1 MSEYVIVGHKNPDV
15 DSILS
20 GYLLCSYLRYK
31 KYDVEYVILDN
42 ELEDS
47 VLEVL
52 KSCGVNVLDFPNNI
66 LDTSKLILVDH
77 YETHLEN
84 EVVAVIDHHPT
95 IREFNYPTYINEKA
109 SSTTKHIYD
118 IVNKECPGYISS
130 RFVELVLVGMAVDTL
145 SFRSAK
151 AMPGDKEWFVD
162 MCKKYNLDSNKI
174 LRLGDDITKLDDL
187 DKAVL
192 NGLKNY
198 KYGNSHIGTSY
209 INTYGI
215 ADEIIYLLIKK
226 LQIKAIDEH
235 LEMWVF
241 IDVNLKND
249 TTKVY
254 KIYQDK
260 VETEELD
267 FIASRAL
274 NVMPK
279 IEKDILKDY

>member
-1 MSEYVIVGHKNPDV
+1 MSEYVIIGHKNPDV

-31 KYDVEYVILDN
+31 KYDVEYAILDN
-42 ELEDS
+42 ELEES

-52 KSCGVNVLDFPNNI
+52 KSCGVNILDFPNTI
-66 LDTSKLILVDH
+66 LSTSKLILVDH

-84 EVVAVIDHHPT
+84 EIVAVIDHHPT
-95 IREFNYPTYINEKA
+95 IREFNYPVYINEKA

-118 IVNKECPGYISS
+118 IVNRECSGYISS
-130 RFVELVLVGMAVDTL
+130 RFVELVLIGMAVDTL

-151 AMPGDKEWFVD
+151 AALGDREWFVD
-162 MCKKYNLDSNKI
+162 MCEKYNLNSNKI

-187 DKAVL
+187 EKAML

-198 KYGNSHIGTSY
+198 KYGNSLVGTSY

-226 LQIKAIDEH
+226 LQIKVIDEN
-235 LEMWVF
+235 LAMWVF
-241 IDVNLKND
+241 MDINLKDD

-260 VETEELD
+260 VETEEFD

-274 NVMPK
+274 NVMPN
-279 IEKDILKDY
+279 IEKDMIKNY